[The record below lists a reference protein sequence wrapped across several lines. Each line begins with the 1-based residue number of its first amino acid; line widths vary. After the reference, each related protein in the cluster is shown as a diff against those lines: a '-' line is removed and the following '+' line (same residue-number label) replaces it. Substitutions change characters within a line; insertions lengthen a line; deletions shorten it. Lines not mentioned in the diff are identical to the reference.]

1 MIGDFCLAIFPYYDV
16 KVRKN
21 KFKYRPIIIIAE
33 AGQND
38 WVTLP
43 VSKVSHQECIDL
55 EYDVKITPTEYPLM
69 NLSCNSYIRTH
80 KQTITHCASITKVIV
95 NIKKRYPNSYGKVI
109 DKVEKKYIQ
118 NLIEAR
124 H

>member
-1 MIGDFCLAIFPYYDV
+1 MIQYMIC
-16 KVRKN
+16 
-21 KFKYRPIIIIAE
+21 
-33 AGQND
+33 
-38 WVTLP
+38 TMMS
-43 VSKVSHQECIDL
+43 SK
-55 EYDVKITPTEYPLM
+55 M

-80 KQTITHCASITKVIV
+80 KQTITHCASITKVVV
-95 NIKKRYPNSYGKVI
+95 NIKKRYPNLYGKII

>member
-21 KFKYRPIIIIAE
+21 KFKYRPIMIIAE

-80 KQTITHCASITKVIV
+80 KQTITHRASITKVIV
-95 NIKKRYPNSYGKVI
+95 NIKRKYPNLYGKVI

-124 H
+124 R